1 MKGYLKICDQFF
13 GPDDL
18 EVLMILQSANPKCKV
33 YILTSKKHHEQ
44 EGIASP
50 DDAYQQC
57 WRHISD
63 QDPPETEV
71 VIVGIDSSGK
81 SPIHDRWW
89 LTEGAGLW
97 IGTSFNSLGKTQ
109 DSTIKR
115 SSEAEAAQQ
124 ASNVDQY
131 LFDRKREYNG
141 ERLRYL
147 SFTL

>member
-1 MKGYLKICDQFF
+1 
-13 GPDDL
+13 
-18 EVLMILQSANPKCKV
+18 
-33 YILTSKKHHEQ
+33 
-44 EGIASP
+44 
-50 DDAYQQC
+50 
-57 WRHISD
+57 
-63 QDPPETEV
+63 

-109 DSTIKR
+109 DSTVRRI
-115 SSEAEAAQQ
+115 SGADATQQ

-147 SFTL
+147 SITL